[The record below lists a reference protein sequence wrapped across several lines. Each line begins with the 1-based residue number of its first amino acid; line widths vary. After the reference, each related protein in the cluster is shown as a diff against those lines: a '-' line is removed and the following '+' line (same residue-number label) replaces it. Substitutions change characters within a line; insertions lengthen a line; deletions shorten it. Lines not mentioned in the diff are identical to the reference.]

1 MYFIALSVT
10 REMVQYSPSPVLLAW
25 ERVPDR
31 AGEGSLT
38 QTQAL
43 ERVETKGPHPAFG
56 HLLPRWRAGEGQFA
70 RREFIQ

>member
-10 REMVQYSPSPVLLAW
+10 REMVQYSPSPVHLAW
-25 ERVPDR
+25 ERGPDR

-43 ERVETKGPHPAFG
+43 ERVKTKGPHPAFD
-56 HLLPRWRAGEGQFA
+56 HLLPATAGEGQFV
-70 RREFIQ
+70 RREISQ